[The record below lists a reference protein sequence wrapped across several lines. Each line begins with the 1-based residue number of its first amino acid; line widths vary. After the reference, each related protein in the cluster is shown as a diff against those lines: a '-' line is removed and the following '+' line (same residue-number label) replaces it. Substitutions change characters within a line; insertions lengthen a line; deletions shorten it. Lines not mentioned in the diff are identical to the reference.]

1 MIVFQRG
8 DCWASANT
16 IQLFCEIIGIKSHAT
31 SEVLLPDMM
40 TGGHKNIKALIDG
53 KIYM

>member
-1 MIVFQRG
+1 MIVFQGG

-16 IQLFCEIIGIKSHAT
+16 IQHFCEIIGKKSHVT

-40 TGGHKNIKALIDG
+40 TGGHKNTVALIDG

>member
-1 MIVFQRG
+1 MIVFQGG
-8 DCWASANT
+8 DCWASANI
-16 IQLFCEIIGIKSHAT
+16 IQHFCEIIGKKSHIT

-40 TGGHKNIKALIDG
+40 TGRHKNTVVLIDG